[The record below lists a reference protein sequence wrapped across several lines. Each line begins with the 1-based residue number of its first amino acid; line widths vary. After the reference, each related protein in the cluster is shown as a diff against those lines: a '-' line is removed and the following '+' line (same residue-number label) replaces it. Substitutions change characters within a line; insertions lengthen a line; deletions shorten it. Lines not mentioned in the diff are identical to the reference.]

1 MSALHFQVVS
11 FRKSSFPKHE
21 HRAAFTAIELLFV
34 LIIISIVGLM
44 AAPRFANSLAEQR
57 VDAAARRMAADIA
70 LAQRRAK
77 FSSTSQ
83 AIAFDVTGNSYVLTG
98 VADPDH
104 PANPYTVALTDE
116 PYESVIVS
124 ADFGGDAEI
133 IFDGYGIPDTAG
145 TLVVRAGSHYKT
157 LTLNVL
163 TGRVTIT
170 DAGSPDPPMLPK

>member
-1 MSALHFQVVS
+1 MAS
-11 FRKSSFPKHE
+11 FRNSSFHMHE

-44 AAPRFANSLAEQR
+44 AAPRFANSLAEQH

-83 AIAFDVTGNSYVLTG
+83 AIAFDVTGNSYALTG

-104 PANPYTVALTDE
+104 PADPYTIRLTDE
-116 PYESVIVS
+116 HHSVLYQ
-124 ADFGGDAEI
+124 E
-133 IFDGYGIPDTAG
+133 
-145 TLVVRAGSHYKT
+145 T
-157 LTLNVL
+157 LTRMIMMRMVIKSLSILRNQI
-163 TGRVTIT
+163 GE
-170 DAGSPDPPMLPK
+170 